1 VATAKV
7 PRILI
12 DPTTT
17 GRWRFQLTA
26 GERQVLAVVA
36 FGASVTEIA
45 RGLHLS
51 DGTVCNRI
59 RSAID
64 KMDARNRVDALRIAV

>member
-1 VATAKV
+1 VQASIRPTVATAKL

-51 DGTVCNRI
+51 EGTLRRAASI
-59 RSAID
+59 RLPVAG
-64 KMDARNRVDALRIAV
+64 R